1 MVNVY
6 QVVLGA
12 IAVST
17 MILVPVGVVFL
28 HGLLAGRW
36 DAAISNWRGSRRQKA
51 ERRRNLRAMPRQ
63 QGVPLEQVA
72 ANLRRLRGVLT
83 VDAHHSAGAP
93 DRQPRGVRPGADPGG
108 EMLQIEHDLV
118 SVPLEWCG
126 TSSGFGSRP
135 SSNGLASCYQTGD
148 TVRRPDRFLAHHAT
162 LVGDLSRR
170 PQPESI
176 DLIGR

>member
-17 MILVPVGVVFL
+17 MILVPVGVVLVFL

-51 ERRRNLRAMPRQ
+51 ERRRNLRAMRRQ
-63 QGVPLEQVA
+63 RGVPLEQVA

-83 VDAHHSAGAP
+83 VDAHRSAVHQIGNRVAY
-93 DRQPRGVRPGADPGG
+93 DQVLIQAS
-108 EMLQIEHDLV
+108 EMLQIEHDLAKHSAGMERNIERLRV
-118 SVPLEWCG
+118 EAELERAG
-126 TSSGFGSRP
+126 VVLS
-135 SSNGLASCYQTGD
+135 D
-148 TVRRPDRFLAHHAT
+148 RRYGQAA
-162 LVGDLSRR
+162 
-170 PQPESI
+170 
-176 DLIGR
+176 